1 MWVNVTFMYI
11 KCPKRCDFYVGKCDF
26 YVYKCDFCV
35 YKIFDRCDF
44 YVGKCDFYVYKIFP
58 PSGYRCGFYVV

>member
-1 MWVNVTFMYI
+1 MYI

-26 YVYKCDFCV
+26 YVGKCDFCV

-44 YVGKCDFYVYKIFP
+44 YVGKCDFYVGNFFP

>member
-1 MWVNVTFMYI
+1 MYI

-26 YVYKCDFCV
+26 YVGKCGFCV

-44 YVGKCDFYVYKIFP
+44 YVGKCDFYVGNFFP